1 VKLSRLLWFGLA
13 ASIVSAPYLAS
24 ILGHYHATVLN
35 GSPSSWVPAELS
47 AEGLPRYL
55 RYLLTPTTVGLV
67 AAVGLIGSMTR
78 LRQKENQLIL
88 TAAASA
94 LLWFIYSC
102 VVVYAGKSGWRLPP
116 IVPSFHFL
124 YYLRAFESVLFGLG
138 VAETVQAVVW
148 ALRKALGKPVRTGS
162 SAAYAL
168 ACVVLLIWVG
178 TRIDDYRSRSDL
190 VDQRAAALT
199 TFKDADLLGL
209 YQFIRNST
217 APSDVFLSADNVG
230 LSVVAVAGRKVVAL
244 DRFFSNP
251 FVDWARRSRDRDQMQ
266 TLLADGDGPGFM
278 ALATRYHVRYVTTIG
293 PLREES
299 TLTSCCVTRL
309 WQSHN
314 WFVYRV
320 NGDWGARSSRN

>member
-1 VKLSRLLWFGLA
+1 
-13 ASIVSAPYLAS
+13 
-24 ILGHYHATVLN
+24 
-35 GSPSSWVPAELS
+35 
-47 AEGLPRYL
+47 
-55 RYLLTPTTVGLV
+55 
-67 AAVGLIGSMTR
+67 
-78 LRQKENQLIL
+78 
-88 TAAASA
+88 
-94 LLWFIYSC
+94 
-102 VVVYAGKSGWRLPP
+102 
-116 IVPSFHFL
+116 
-124 YYLRAFESVLFGLG
+124 
-138 VAETVQAVVW
+138 
-148 ALRKALGKPVRTGS
+148 
-162 SAAYAL
+162 
-168 ACVVLLIWVG
+168 VLLIWVG